1 MTTVTGKGG
10 RYQCYKCN
18 TRFSRGT
25 GVCCTPSVSMQKMDD
40 FVLAA
45 FADKILALE
54 RLRDMLQEMK
64 QHLKQANS
72 GQGETLRAPKKE
84 LVELES
90 ANNRLDEAVKIFFAA
105 DGRHAQDPGL
115 KAQIEV

>member
-1 MTTVTGKGG
+1 
-10 RYQCYKCN
+10 
-18 TRFSRGT
+18 
-25 GVCCTPSVSMQKMDD
+25 MQKMDD

-45 FADKILALE
+45 FADKMRALE

-90 ANNRLDEAVKIFFAA
+90 ANNRLDEAVKKISA

-115 KAQIEV
+115 KAQIEA